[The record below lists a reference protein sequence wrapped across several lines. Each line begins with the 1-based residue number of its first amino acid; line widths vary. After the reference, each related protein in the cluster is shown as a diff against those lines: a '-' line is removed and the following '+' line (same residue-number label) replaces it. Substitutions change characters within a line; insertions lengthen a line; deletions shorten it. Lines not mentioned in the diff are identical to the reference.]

1 MSSTPAE
8 PGHGE
13 TAPDG
18 PTPPVTGHAGIDAA
32 LAAVELGDDVHTH
45 HDVLA
50 TALEAVQHAL
60 NPPRQPP
67 LPRP

>member
-1 MSSTPAE
+1 MSTP
-8 PGHGE
+8 P
-13 TAPDG
+13 APDQPESTATG
-18 PTPPVTGHAGIDAA
+18 VPVTGHTGIDAA

-50 TALEAVQHAL
+50 GALEAVREVL

-67 LPRP
+67 LPHP